1 MKRLLSFLIAGVM
14 LFGSIPAFAENQ
26 SAAGVSPSLTF
37 GQAEVDPLIASEFKK
52 GNKHIPIVVYMKDSL
67 DKQQLSTQALAK
79 GMDRHSAVVD
89 GLKSS
94 AFRAQQGL
102 LQNLNEKVKQGTVED
117 VRSFYVANVVALD
130 ATETVVNEL
139 SKRSDVKKI
148 LFDRVIPLEVPE
160 IVPSDP
166 EIRTSDERIEWNIS
180 KIGADVLW
188 EEGIT
193 GKGITVGIIDSGVD
207 GTHPALARK
216 WKGAGQANPSDYWI
230 DCVAGKPLPYD
241 ELSVPHGTHVTG
253 TILGSEADGSNQ
265 IGVAPDAQ
273 WIAAKAFN
281 ADGGSIAGLIK
292 AGQFMLEKKPDI
304 VNNSWGGN
312 PGKDDFYVDVVNSW
326 VAAGITPVFAAGN
339 ANSQVP
345 QVPGSIGNPANY
357 MNVLAI
363 AATDKDDVLGNFSLL
378 GPSPYDPTKIKPDL
392 SAPGVN
398 IRSSIAG
405 GGYQSGWNGTSMA
418 TPHIAGVLALMKQ
431 VHNAEPN
438 LFYEDILRNTA
449 IPRTDDMFRQ
459 SPNMGYGYGVVDAY
473 AAVHSAQ
480 QGQVGVIQ
488 GRVLAG
494 SATPGE
500 TAISHEQL
508 LKVGFTSSDLD
519 LTAAVK
525 DTVSVTKVK
534 AVVTQGETVKEYEM
548 KDISGDE
555 KSGEY
560 QILVPAED
568 LKEASLT
575 YRFEATNFNGVV
587 TKSPDYTMDIKFGM
601 KAGYFENFEADP
613 VGWFWDGDWELGTP
627 AKGPGKAFSGENA
640 LATKL
645 KDKYTGPANSTIITP
660 PLDLRELDTA
670 YLTFQHWIDTPT
682 VLDYDHGRVFVTT
695 DLGETWTQLEK
706 TWKGQSTDWT
716 EAGVN
721 LSDYAG
727 SETPVFVALDFFS
740 DYGDQGDGWFIDDFS
755 FKTSQGEVPSDV
767 TGLKLEEATINYIKL
782 AWDPVAD
789 VTLDHYRVERLNE
802 WSGEYDVI
810 AKVNATDYRDASIY
824 SNKTYEYRV
833 SAVDFSGKASAVP
846 AKLTVDSL
854 KSDEFFKAK
863 FSNTWNTYFKTGGI
877 NSCWQYGEVEWNELD
892 ENAPSKPYNSNYV
905 WGTNLTGDYRKR
917 SDSYIQNETAFA
929 IPAEG
934 HAYLNFTHWYE
945 IEDGNPAEYGVVQIS
960 VDGGETWTD
969 LSEKYAG
976 EKKVWSDVEIS
987 LDKYRGESNV
997 LLRFTLLSDD
1007 LFQYPGWYIS
1017 GVTAYSLPEAVEP
1030 LKEAEPVKEAAAPE
1044 KEEAEKKLPTQSLK
1058 LQSVQTAGI
1067 APAVETAEPAAQAPV
1082 GATIRVVETG
1092 RYATSSARTGEYRL
1106 FHKVADQ
1113 ITLRAEAYGFEAQ
1126 SLKFSLAADE
1136 TKTVDF
1142 HLEPKAT
1149 NKVTGVILDE
1159 TSKKPIANAK
1169 VRVREDVRVAEVVT
1183 DANGRFE
1190 LPRIYVG
1197 SYTLVVSHPD
1207 YLEGE
1212 KTVHVLADSATS
1224 AAVEL
1229 KRFVG
1234 YEVVQSWDDGSG
1246 ENFLVLGKNAGNVV
1260 LFEPGEFVKVK
1271 AIDVFFGKE
1280 GWPVPGG
1287 TSSSV
1292 AILRMNEDG
1301 TPIGFAAAPKPVE
1314 VKRGEWNTFDLSDM
1328 DFSTSGIF
1336 GLAVIQTTAS
1346 EYSPA
1351 MALDTGGTDFVPQE
1365 RSYVYS
1371 GGGLTPLSQLGVV
1384 GNMMIRARYAKSLEN
1399 ITLDNLNE
1407 VHYVNTRELP
1417 VSGSVQGD
1425 CSVNL
1430 YLDGRLAA
1438 TVQTADRKFNT
1449 TLTLTGDR
1457 HELTATAMKDQKETT
1472 PTKPVTV
1479 IFDNAKPELNVTLPW
1494 DQTVQADR
1502 FLETTGKVFDA
1513 NFDHLTIQGEPVEVE
1528 STGAFRHE
1536 LILNNGSNV
1545 VVYQAVD
1552 KAGNVTEV
1560 RRNVEVKPVVQPTFE
1575 VLSPLAD
1582 TKVVAGDVV
1591 NLQAKAAK
1599 GTVSFQV
1606 SLSDVPDA
1614 AAWKSMTAADGVFTA
1629 QWTAPA
1635 IGLGSYYVHFR
1646 HQDGSV
1652 DKSYMAPGKIMVGT
1666 ASVTQRIA
1674 GANRYATAAEVARM
1688 FGTSEKVYLVSGEK
1702 FADSVVAGPLAR
1714 QNKAPLLLT
1723 KPEALTPET
1732 ASALS
1737 FLKAKEVVIVG
1748 GELAVKPEVEASL
1761 KALGLTVTRI
1771 AGATRY
1777 ETSALVAASMKQDG
1791 RFLVASG
1798 ESLADAMAA
1807 GSYGLP
1813 ILLSPAK
1820 TLDPKVAAVLDGAA
1834 EVTLLGGEKVLD
1846 AALPAQIKAGKVN
1859 RLAGTTRYET
1869 NVEIL
1874 KHFAGTPE
1882 QVVLANGT
1890 SLADALTSAPL
1901 GLPVLLSTD
1910 KALPAAAKTY
1920 LEASTV
1926 RQVLILGGHLVI
1938 STELETTIQSL
1949 LKN

>member
-89 GLKSS
+89 GLKST

-102 LQNLNEKVKQGTVED
+102 LQNLSEKEKQGTVED

-130 ATETVVNEL
+130 ATENVVNEL

-166 EIRTSDERIEWNIS
+166 EIRTSDERIEWNIA

-230 DCVAGKPLPYD
+230 DCVAGKPMPYD
-241 ELSVPHGTHVTG
+241 DLSVPHGTHVTG

-273 WIAAKAFN
+273 WIAAKAFTP
-281 ADGGSIAGLIK
+281 DGGSVSGLLK
-292 AGQFMLEKKPDI
+292 AGEFMLEKKPDI

-312 PGKDDFYVDVVNSW
+312 PGKNDFYKDVVDSW

-431 VHNAEPN
+431 VRNAEPN
-438 LFYEDILRNTA
+438 IFYEDILRNTA
-449 IPRTDDMFRQ
+449 IPRTDDTFRQ

-473 AAVHSAQ
+473 AAVHKVQ
-480 QGQVGVIQ
+480 QGQVGTIQ

-494 SATPGE
+494 SATAGE
-500 TAISHEQL
+500 STLAHEQK
-508 LKVGFTSSDLD
+508 LKVGFTSTDLD
-519 LTAAVK
+519 LRVSAA

-534 AVVTQGETVKEYEM
+534 AIVTQGETVKEYDM

-560 QILVPAED
+560 QIILPAAE
-568 LKEASLT
+568 LKEGTLT
-575 YRFEATNFNGVV
+575 YQFEMTNFNGKV
-587 TKSPDYTMDIKFGM
+587 TKSPTYTMEIKFGM
-601 KAGYFENFEADP
+601 KAGYVEDFENEL
-613 VGWFWDGDWELGTP
+613 VGWYMDGDWEVGTP
-627 AKGPGKAFSGENA
+627 VKGPGKAFSGKNA

-645 KDKYTGPANSTIITP
+645 EGDYTNYTNSTIITP
-660 PLDLRELDTA
+660 PLDLRDLDSA
-670 YLTFQHWIDTPT
+670 YITFQHWIDTPT
-682 VLDYDHGRVFVTT
+682 VVDFDHGRVFVTT
-695 DLGETWTQLEK
+695 DMGENWIQLEK
-706 TWKGQSTDWT
+706 TWKGQSTDWKET
-716 EAGVN
+716 GVN
-721 LSDYAG
+721 LSDYIG
-727 SETPVFVALDFFS
+727 SETPVFVALDFFVDS
-740 DYGDQGDGWFIDDFS
+740 KDRGAGWFIDDFA
-755 FKTSQGEVPSDV
+755 FKTSKDEVPSNV
-767 TGLKLEEATINYIKL
+767 TGLKAEEVTINYVKL
-782 AWDPVAD
+782 AWDPVTD
-789 VTLDHYRVERLNE
+789 VTLDHYRVERKSQWGDDYYEIGKVSATEFKDFNIYG
-802 WSGEYDVI
+802 SSTYDYQV
-810 AKVNATDYRDASIY
+810 V
-824 SNKTYEYRV
+824 
-833 SAVDFSGKASAVP
+833 AVDFSGKASAVP
-846 AKLTVDSL
+846 AKLAVDTL
-854 KSDEFFKAK
+854 KSDDFFKAR
-863 FSNTWNTYFKTGGI
+863 FNNSWNTYFKAGGI
-877 NSCWQYGEVEWNELD
+877 NSSWTFGEPVWDELNEGAPAKPL
-892 ENAPSKPYNSNYV
+892 NANYV
-905 WGTNLTGDYRKR
+905 WGTNLEGDYRKR
-917 SDSYIQNETAFA
+917 SDSYIQNETPFA

-934 HAYLNFTHWYE
+934 HAYLNFSHWYE
-945 IEDGNPAEYGVVQIS
+945 IEAENPDEYGVVQIS
-960 VDGGETWTD
+960 VDGGETWED
-969 LSEKYAG
+969 VSERFGG
-976 EKKVWSDVEIS
+976 EKKYWSDTQVS

-997 LLRFTLLSDD
+997 LLRFTFRSDD

-1017 GVTAYSLPEAVEP
+1017 GVTAFSLPEASTPAKVE
-1030 LKEAEPVKEAAAPE
+1030 EPTVKTAAVAS
-1044 KEEAEKKLPTQSLK
+1044 EKKLPQLK
-1058 LQSVQTAGI
+1058 LQAVQNVQTAGSAA
-1067 APAVETAEPAAQAPV
+1067 APATVEPTNQTPV
-1082 GATIRVVETG
+1082 GATLRVVETA
-1092 RYATSSARTGEYRL
+1092 RYANSSARTGEYRL
-1106 FHKVADQ
+1106 FHKAADS
-1113 ITLRAEAYGFEAQ
+1113 ITLRAEAYGYEAQ
-1126 SLKFSLAADE
+1126 SLKFALAADE
-1136 TKTVDF
+1136 VKTVDF

-1149 NKVTGVILDE
+1149 NKVMGVILDE

-1169 VRVREDVRVAEVVT
+1169 VRVREDVRVAEVLT
-1183 DANGRFE
+1183 DENGRFE
-1190 LPRIYVG
+1190 LPRIYIG

-1212 KTVHVLADSATS
+1212 KTIHVLADTATTTS
-1224 AAVEL
+1224 VEL

-1234 YEVVQSWDDGSG
+1234 YEVVQTWDDGSG

-1271 AIDVFFGKE
+1271 AIDVFFGPE

-1301 TPIGFAAAPKPVE
+1301 TPIGLAAAPKAVE

-1328 DFSTSGIF
+1328 DFSTSGKF

-1351 MALDTGGTDFVPQE
+1351 LALDTGGDNFVPNE

-1384 GNMMIRARYAKSLEN
+1384 GNMMIRARYDKSLEN
-1399 ITLDNLNE
+1399 ITLDNMNA
-1407 VHYVNTRELP
+1407 VHYTNTRELP

-1425 CSVNL
+1425 CTVNL
-1430 YLDGRLAA
+1430 YLDGHLAK
-1438 TVQTADRKFNT
+1438 TVQTQDRKFNA

-1472 PTKPVTV
+1472 PTKPVAV
-1479 IFDNAKPELNVTLPW
+1479 IFDNTKPQLTVNLPW
-1494 DQTVQADR
+1494 DKTVQADR
-1502 FLETTGKVFDA
+1502 YLETTGKVFDA
-1513 NFDHLTIQGEPVEVE
+1513 NFDHLIIQGEPVEIE

-1536 LILNNGSNV
+1536 LILNNGSNA

-1552 KAGNVTEV
+1552 KAGNVTEIT
-1560 RRNVEVKPVVQPTFE
+1560 RNVEVKPVAQPTFE
-1575 VLSPLAD
+1575 VLSPLTD
-1582 TKVVAGDVV
+1582 VKVVAGDVV

-1702 FADSVVAGPLAR
+1702 FTDSVVAGPLAR

-1723 KPEALTPET
+1723 KPESLTPET